1 MLLKLAWRN
10 IWRNKRRTLITLGM
24 IQFAVVLAT
33 LMATLRDGIM
43 ESQIDDVVGGFQGYG
58 AISDTGY
65 IKEPIIDRVIPYNDS
80 IQESLLNHS
89 DIKAF
94 SPRILGGGMMTLGEK
109 FKIISV
115 AGVNPELEDS
125 LTHLSSRIVK
135 GRFLQNT
142 GEVVLGKGLAKR
154 LKAEVDSVVFV
165 NGMGYHGNTAN
176 LMLKVVGVVKLPNL
190 QEDKRTA
197 FVNLEEAIEGFAT
210 EGMVS
215 KIALSFKNNGEAK
228 ATVNR
233 LKKDYSGRVSIYS
246 WDEINESLYMMVVMN
261 DAANVIVSAMLYFI
275 ISFGLFGTIIMML
288 SERKREFGVLIAIGM
303 SKRKL
308 ANLVYLE
315 NTFMALIGTVLGFLI
330 AIPIVY
336 YFNQNPLELTGQ
348 EASDMEKFGF
358 NPVLKMSMNL
368 KIFMYQAITVLGISL
383 LFSLYPILKIR
394 SMNENKAMRA

>member
-1 MLLKLAWRN
+1 MLVKLAWRN

-80 IQESLLNHS
+80 IESRLKNH
-89 DIKAF
+89 DKIKAF
-94 SPRILGGGMMTLGEK
+94 SPRIMGGGMMTLGEK
-109 FKIISV
+109 FKITNI
-115 AGVNPELEDS
+115 AGVKPELEDS
-125 LTHLSSRIVK
+125 LTHLSSRLVK
-135 GRFLQNT
+135 GRFIQDA
-142 GEVVLGKGLAKR
+142 GEVVLGQGLAKR
-154 LKAEVDSVVFV
+154 LKADIDSVVFV
-165 NGMGYHGNTAN
+165 NGMGYHGNSAN
-176 LMLKVVGVVKLPNL
+176 LMLKVVGMVKLPNL

-197 FVNLEEAIEGFAT
+197 FVTLDEASYSFAT

-215 KIALSFKNNGEAK
+215 NIALSFDNNTTAN
-228 ATVNR
+228 ATVKK
-233 LKKDYSGRVSIYS
+233 LKSEFSGRVSIYS

-303 SKRKL
+303 GKRKL
-308 ANLVYLE
+308 ANLVYIE
-315 NTFMALIGTVLGFLI
+315 NTFMALIGTALGFLI

-336 YFNQNPLELTGQ
+336 YFNQNPFEITGQ
-348 EASDMEKFGF
+348 EAADMEKFGF
-358 NPVLKMSMNL
+358 NPVLKMSMNI
-368 KIFMYQAITVLGISL
+368 KIFMYQAVTVLGISL